1 MRVTRKAPSSYLHQ
15 PSEDNSRSKSVC
27 YACHAVRVVLSSASS
42 LCLAKFL
49 LSLSSFLIS
58 SCGSKSP
65 LESFSYVSSYFPV
78 DKGAFPLIRFLM
90 SKKPFLHSMNA
101 LKFAAQSSGRSFRS
115 SGSVRHS
122 LGVCLWMSTQG
133 DLCRQM
139 AKAFFWSLQLSV
151 SIEKVDY
158 LYFQTIPSTHH
169 KIDDVLKKSYNCEV
183 DRTRQLYIRTPL

>member
-1 MRVTRKAPSSYLHQ
+1 
-15 PSEDNSRSKSVC
+15 
-27 YACHAVRVVLSSASS
+27 
-42 LCLAKFL
+42 
-49 LSLSSFLIS
+49 
-58 SCGSKSP
+58 
-65 LESFSYVSSYFPV
+65 
-78 DKGAFPLIRFLM
+78 
-90 SKKPFLHSMNA
+90 
-101 LKFAAQSSGRSFRS
+101 
-115 SGSVRHS
+115 
-122 LGVCLWMSTQG
+122 MSTQG